1 MKLVDGRTKS
11 DHDGEKRSMTTLPQH
26 LITAFHRDGTI
37 VADDAV
43 TPAQLAAL
51 RAEFDDWWEES
62 RSHERNYGEMIDGR
76 PRFDLQLP
84 GHTPEAPL
92 LRRVNSPTE
101 ISSSYL
107 DVVTNSSIPDMVAD
121 LIGPNVKFH
130 HSKINA
136 KLPGAGTEVK
146 WHQDFPFTPHS
157 NDDLVTALLALDDVD
172 ETNGPLIAALG
183 SHKNGLAGLWHNGIF
198 TGVAGDADSA
208 AWAKEAKTFTM
219 KAGSVCL
226 MHTRAGHSSGP
237 NLGTRPR
244 RLFIAV
250 YSAEDAIPLSP
261 NPLPSKHEGL
271 LVRGERTG
279 RVRSVPFELKLP
291 QRPTTGSFFNQQV
304 GYDG

>member
-1 MKLVDGRTKS
+1 
-11 DHDGEKRSMTTLPQH
+11 MTTLSPD

-43 TPAQLAAL
+43 TPAQLASL

-62 RSHERNYGEMIDGR
+62 RNHGQNYGEMIDGR

-84 GHTPEAPL
+84 GHSREAPL

-101 ISSSYL
+101 ISPHYL
-107 DVVTNSSIPDMVAD
+107 DAVTNSRIPDMIVD

-183 SHKNGLAGLWHNGIF
+183 SHKNGLAGLWHNGTF
-198 TGVAGDADSA
+198 TGVAGESESA
-208 AWAKEAKTFTM
+208 AWAKEAKVFTM

-271 LVRGERTG
+271 LVRGEKTG

-291 QRPTTGSFFNQQV
+291 QRPNTGSFFNQQV

>member
-1 MKLVDGRTKS
+1 
-11 DHDGEKRSMTTLPQH
+11 MTCLPPD
-26 LITAFHRDGTI
+26 LIDSFRRDGTI

-51 RAEFDDWWEES
+51 RSEFDAWWEES
-62 RSHERNYGEMIDGR
+62 RNYDRNYGEMVDGR
-76 PRFDLQLP
+76 PRFDLQIP
-84 GHTPEAPL
+84 GHSRAAPL

-101 ISSSYL
+101 ISEVYL
-107 DVVTNSSIPDMVAD
+107 DVVANSRIPNMIAD

-136 KLPGAGTEVK
+136 KLPGANTEVK

-183 SHKNGLAGLWHNGIF
+183 SHKDGLAGLWHNGIF
-198 TGVAGDADSA
+198 TGVAGEAESA

-279 RVRSVPFELKLP
+279 RVRAVPFELKLP

>member
-1 MKLVDGRTKS
+1 
-11 DHDGEKRSMTTLPQH
+11 MTCLSRH
-26 LITAFHRDGTI
+26 LIDAFHRDGTI

-43 TPAQLAAL
+43 TPQQLATL
-51 RAEFDDWWEES
+51 RAAFDAWWEES
-62 RSHERNYGEMIDGR
+62 RGHDKNYGEMIDGR
-76 PRFDLQLP
+76 PRFDLQIP
-84 GHTPEAPL
+84 GHSRAAPL

-101 ISSSYL
+101 ISEAYL
-107 DVVTNSSIPDMVAD
+107 NVVTSSRIPDMVAD
-121 LIGPNVKFH
+121 LIGQNVKFH

-136 KLPGAGTEVK
+136 KLPGANTEVK

-172 ETNGPLIAALG
+172 ETNGPLIAGLG
-183 SHKNGLAGLWHNGIF
+183 SHKGGLSGLWHNGTF
-198 TGVAGDADSA
+198 TGVASEADSV
-208 AWAKEAKTFTM
+208 AWAKASKTFTM
-219 KAGSVCL
+219 KAGAVCL

-271 LVRGERTG
+271 MVRGERTG
-279 RVRSVPFELKLP
+279 RVRSVPFSLKLP
-291 QRPTTGSFFNQQV
+291 QRPATGSFFNQQV

>member
-1 MKLVDGRTKS
+1 
-11 DHDGEKRSMTTLPQH
+11 MTTLSPQ
-26 LITAFHRDGTI
+26 LIESFHRDGTV

-43 TPAQLAAL
+43 TLAQLAAL
-51 RAEFDDWWEES
+51 RAEFDKWLQES
-62 RSHERNYGEMIDGR
+62 RSHDRNYGEMIDGR
-76 PRFDLQLP
+76 PRFDLQIP
-84 GHTPEAPL
+84 GHTEATPL

-101 ISSSYL
+101 ISEAYL
-107 DVVTNSSIPDMVAD
+107 DVVANSRIPDMVTD
-121 LIGPNVKFH
+121 LIGANIKFH

-136 KLPGAGTEVK
+136 KLPGADTAVK

-183 SHKNGLAGLWHNGIF
+183 SHKAGLAGLWHDGQF
-198 TGVAGDADSA
+198 TGVAGERESAD
-208 AWAKEAKTFTM
+208 WAKDAKIFTM

-237 NLGTRPR
+237 NIGTRPR

-261 NPLPSKHEGL
+261 NPLPSKHQGMM
-271 LVRGERTG
+271 VRGERTG

-291 QRPTTGSFFNQQV
+291 QRPSTGSFFNQQV

>member
-1 MKLVDGRTKS
+1 VTALTP
-11 DHDGEKRSMTTLPQH
+11 E
-26 LITAFHRDGTI
+26 LIDAFHRDGTI
-37 VADDAV
+37 VADDAI

-51 RAEFDDWWEES
+51 RSDFDQWLEES
-62 RSHERNYGEMIDGR
+62 RSHGKNYGGMIDGR

-84 GHTPEAPL
+84 GHTASAPL

-101 ISSSYL
+101 ISGAYL
-107 DVVTNSSIPDMVAD
+107 DVVTNSRIPDMVVD
-121 LIGPNVKFH
+121 LIGANVKFH

-136 KLPGAGTEVK
+136 KLPGANTEVK

-157 NDDLVTALLALDDVD
+157 NDDLVTALLAMDDVD

-183 SHKNGLAGLWHNGIF
+183 SHKDGLAGLWHNDQF
-198 TGVAGDADSA
+198 TGVAGEQESA
-208 AWAKEAKTFTM
+208 AWAKGAKTFTM

-271 LVRGERTG
+271 IVRGEKTG

-291 QRPTTGSFFNQQV
+291 QRPSTGSFFNQQV

>member
-1 MKLVDGRTKS
+1 
-11 DHDGEKRSMTTLPQH
+11 MTTLSKD
-26 LITAFHRDGTI
+26 LLTAFHRDGTI

-62 RSHERNYGEMIDGR
+62 RNHEKNYGEMIDGR
-76 PRFDLQLP
+76 PRFDLQIP
-84 GHTPEAPL
+84 GHSRAAPL

-101 ISSSYL
+101 ISSYYL
-107 DVVTNSSIPDMVAD
+107 DVVSNSRIPDMVAD

-136 KLPGAGTEVK
+136 KLPGANTEVK

-183 SHKNGLAGLWHNGIF
+183 SHKDGLAGLWHDGTF
-198 TGVAGDADSA
+198 TGVAGEREST

-271 LVRGERTG
+271 LVRGEKTG
-279 RVRSVPFELKLP
+279 RVRSTPFELKLP

>member
-1 MKLVDGRTKS
+1 MFVP
-11 DHDGEKRSMTTLPQH
+11 TLPQQ
-26 LITAFHRDGTI
+26 LIQAFRRDGTI
-37 VADDAV
+37 VADEAV
-43 TPAQLAAL
+43 TTAQLAAL
-51 RAEFDDWWEES
+51 RAEFDAWWEES
-62 RSHERNYGEMIDGR
+62 RNHDRNYGEMIDGR
-76 PRFDLQLP
+76 PRFDLQIP
-84 GHTPEAPL
+84 GHTREAPL

-101 ISSSYL
+101 ISAAYL
-107 DVVTNSSIPDMVAD
+107 DVVANSRIPDMVVD

-183 SHKNGLAGLWHNGIF
+183 SHKNGLAGLWHNGTF
-198 TGVAGDADSA
+198 TGVAGDAESA
-208 AWAKEAKTFTM
+208 TWAKEARTFTM

-250 YSAEDAIPLSP
+250 YSAEDAIPLSA

-271 LVRGERTG
+271 LVRGEKTG
-279 RVRSVPFELKLP
+279 RVRSIPFELKLP

>member
-1 MKLVDGRTKS
+1 
-11 DHDGEKRSMTTLPQH
+11 MTTLSPD

-51 RAEFDDWWEES
+51 RAEFDAWWEES
-62 RSHERNYGEMIDGR
+62 RNHDKNYGEMIDGR

-84 GHTPEAPL
+84 GHSREAPL

-101 ISSSYL
+101 ISPSYL
-107 DVVTNSSIPDMVAD
+107 DVVTNSRIPDMVAD
-121 LIGPNVKFH
+121 LIGPNLKFH

-136 KLPGAGTEVK
+136 KLPGANTEVK

-183 SHKNGLAGLWHNGIF
+183 SHKDGLAGLWHNGIF

>member
-1 MKLVDGRTKS
+1 
-11 DHDGEKRSMTTLPQH
+11 
-26 LITAFHRDGTI
+26 
-37 VADDAV
+37 
-43 TPAQLAAL
+43 
-51 RAEFDDWWEES
+51 
-62 RSHERNYGEMIDGR
+62 
-76 PRFDLQLP
+76 
-84 GHTPEAPL
+84 
-92 LRRVNSPTE
+92 
-101 ISSSYL
+101 
-107 DVVTNSSIPDMVAD
+107 
-121 LIGPNVKFH
+121 
-130 HSKINA
+130 
-136 KLPGAGTEVK
+136 
-146 WHQDFPFTPHS
+146 
-157 NDDLVTALLALDDVD
+157 
-172 ETNGPLIAALG
+172 
-183 SHKNGLAGLWHNGIF
+183 
-198 TGVAGDADSA
+198 
-208 AWAKEAKTFTM
+208 M

>member
-1 MKLVDGRTKS
+1 
-11 DHDGEKRSMTTLPQH
+11 MTTLSPD

-51 RAEFDDWWEES
+51 RAEFDAWWEES
-62 RSHERNYGEMIDGR
+62 RNHDRNYGEMIDGR
-76 PRFDLQLP
+76 PRFDLQIP
-84 GHTPEAPL
+84 GHTRAAPL

-101 ISSSYL
+101 ISEAYL
-107 DVVTNSSIPDMVAD
+107 DVVANSRIPDMVAD
-121 LIGPNVKFH
+121 FIGPNVKFH

-183 SHKNGLAGLWHNGIF
+183 SHKNGLAGLWHNGTF
-198 TGVAGDADSA
+198 TGVASQNESA
-208 AWAKEAKTFTM
+208 AWAKDAKTFTM

-271 LVRGERTG
+271 LVRGEKTG
-279 RVRSVPFELKLP
+279 RVRSTPFELKLP

>member
-1 MKLVDGRTKS
+1 V
-11 DHDGEKRSMTTLPQH
+11 TTLTRDQ
-26 LITAFHRDGTI
+26 IDAFDRDGTI

-51 RAEFDDWWEES
+51 RAEFDAWWEES
-62 RSHERNYGEMIDGR
+62 RAHSRNYGEMIDGR
-76 PRFDLQLP
+76 PRFDLQIP
-84 GHTPEAPL
+84 GHSAEAPL

-101 ISSSYL
+101 ISEAYL
-107 DVVTNSSIPDMVAD
+107 DAVVNSRIPDMIAD
-121 LIGPNVKFH
+121 LIGANVKFH

-136 KLPGAGTEVK
+136 KLPGATTAVK
-146 WHQDFPFTPHS
+146 WHQDFPFTPHT
-157 NDDLVTALLALDDVD
+157 NDDLVTALLAMDEVD
-172 ETNGPLIAALG
+172 ETNGPLISALG
-183 SHKNGLAGLWHNGIF
+183 SHRGGIAEIWHDDKF
-198 TGVAGDADSA
+198 TGVAGDDA
-208 AWAKEAKTFTM
+208 AQAWSRDAKVFLM

-226 MHTRAGHSSGP
+226 MHTKVGHSSAP

-250 YSAEDAIPLSP
+250 YSAEDAIPLSL

-279 RVRSVPFELKLP
+279 RARSVPFELKLP
-291 QRPTTGSFFNQQV
+291 QRPQTGSFFNQQV

>member
-1 MKLVDGRTKS
+1 
-11 DHDGEKRSMTTLPQH
+11 
-26 LITAFHRDGTI
+26 
-37 VADDAV
+37 
-43 TPAQLAAL
+43 
-51 RAEFDDWWEES
+51 
-62 RSHERNYGEMIDGR
+62 MIDGR
-76 PRFDLQLP
+76 PRFDLQIP
-84 GHTPEAPL
+84 GHTRAAPL

-101 ISSSYL
+101 ISEAYL
-107 DVVTNSSIPDMVAD
+107 DVVTNSRIPDMVAD
-121 LIGPNVKFH
+121 FIGPNVKFH

-183 SHKNGLAGLWHNGIF
+183 SHKNGLAGLWHNGTF
-198 TGVAGDADSA
+198 TGVAGEAESS

>member
-1 MKLVDGRTKS
+1 MTVWGCFGNVELG
-11 DHDGEKRSMTTLPQH
+11 MTTLSQH
-26 LITAFHRDGTI
+26 LIDSFRRDGTI
-37 VADDAV
+37 VADDAI

-51 RAEFDDWWEES
+51 RAEFDGWWEES
-62 RSHERNYGEMIDGR
+62 RNHDKNYGEMIDGR
-76 PRFDLQLP
+76 PRFDLQIP
-84 GHTPEAPL
+84 GHTQAAPL

-101 ISSSYL
+101 ISASYL
-107 DVVTNSSIPDMVAD
+107 DVVTSSCIPDMVVD
-121 LIGPNVKFH
+121 LIGANVKFH

-136 KLPGAGTEVK
+136 KLPGANTEVK

-183 SHKNGLAGLWHNGIF
+183 SHQDRLAGLWHNGQF
-198 TGVAGDADSA
+198 TGVAGETESA
-208 AWAKEAKTFTM
+208 AWAKGAKIFTM

-261 NPLPSKHEGL
+261 NPLPSKHEGM

-291 QRPTTGSFFNQQV
+291 QRPSTGSFFNQQV

>member
-1 MKLVDGRTKS
+1 
-11 DHDGEKRSMTTLPQH
+11 
-26 LITAFHRDGTI
+26 
-37 VADDAV
+37 
-43 TPAQLAAL
+43 
-51 RAEFDDWWEES
+51 
-62 RSHERNYGEMIDGR
+62 
-76 PRFDLQLP
+76 
-84 GHTPEAPL
+84 
-92 LRRVNSPTE
+92 
-101 ISSSYL
+101 
-107 DVVTNSSIPDMVAD
+107 
-121 LIGPNVKFH
+121 
-130 HSKINA
+130 
-136 KLPGAGTEVK
+136 
-146 WHQDFPFTPHS
+146 
-157 NDDLVTALLALDDVD
+157 VD

-183 SHKNGLAGLWHNGIF
+183 SHKNGLAGLWHNGTF
-198 TGVAGDADSA
+198 TGVAGDAESST
-208 AWAKEAKTFTM
+208 WAKEAKTFTM

>member
-1 MKLVDGRTKS
+1 LTCLSPD
-11 DHDGEKRSMTTLPQH
+11 
-26 LITAFHRDGTI
+26 LIDAFRRDGTI

-62 RSHERNYGEMIDGR
+62 RNHDRNYGEMVDGR
-76 PRFDLQLP
+76 PRFDLQIP
-84 GHTPEAPL
+84 GHSREAPL

-101 ISSSYL
+101 ISSCYL
-107 DVVTNSSIPDMVAD
+107 DAVTNSRIPDMVAD

-136 KLPGAGTEVK
+136 KLPGANTEVK

-183 SHKNGLAGLWHNGIF
+183 SHQDGLAGLWHNGTF
-198 TGVAGDADSA
+198 TGVAGDAESS
-208 AWAKEAKTFTM
+208 AWAREAKTFTM

-271 LVRGERTG
+271 VVRGEKTG

-291 QRPTTGSFFNQQV
+291 QRPSTGSFFNQQV

>member
-1 MKLVDGRTKS
+1 MS
-11 DHDGEKRSMTTLPQH
+11 CLPH
-26 LITAFHRDGTI
+26 NLIDAFHRDGTI

-43 TPAQLAAL
+43 TRQQLAAL
-51 RAEFDDWWEES
+51 RHAFDTWWEES
-62 RSHERNYGEMIDGR
+62 RNHDSNYGEMIDGR
-76 PRFDLQLP
+76 PRFDLQIP
-84 GHTPEAPL
+84 GHSRAAPL

-101 ISSSYL
+101 ISDAYL
-107 DVVTNSSIPDMVAD
+107 DVVTNSRIPDMVAD

-136 KLPGAGTEVK
+136 KLPGANTEVK

-172 ETNGPLIAALG
+172 ETNGPLISALG
-183 SHKNGLAGLWHNGIF
+183 SHKSGLAEIWHDGKF
-198 TGVAGDADSA
+198 TGVASEAASAD
-208 AWAKEAKTFTM
+208 WAKDAKVFTM
-219 KAGSVCL
+219 RAGSVCL

-237 NLGTRPR
+237 NRGTRPR

-271 LVRGERTG
+271 IVRGERTG

-291 QRPTTGSFFNQQV
+291 QRPSTGSFFNQQV

>member
-1 MKLVDGRTKS
+1 MSCLSRD
-11 DHDGEKRSMTTLPQH
+11 
-26 LITAFHRDGTI
+26 LIDAFHRDGTI

-43 TPAQLAAL
+43 TPQQLAAL
-51 RAEFDDWWEES
+51 RSAFDVWWEES
-62 RSHERNYGEMIDGR
+62 RDHDKNYGEMIDGR
-76 PRFDLQLP
+76 PRFDLQIP
-84 GHTPEAPL
+84 GHSRAAPL

-101 ISSSYL
+101 ISEAYL
-107 DVVTNSSIPDMVAD
+107 DVVTSSRIPDMVSD
-121 LIGPNVKFH
+121 LIGQNVKFH

-136 KLPGAGTEVK
+136 KLPGANTEVK

-172 ETNGPLIAALG
+172 ESNGPLIAGLG
-183 SHKNGLAGLWHNGIF
+183 SHKGGLAGLWHDGTF
-198 TGVAGDADSA
+198 TGVASEADSA
-208 AWAKEAKTFTM
+208 VWARDAGTFTM
-219 KAGSVCL
+219 KAGAVCL

-271 LVRGERTG
+271 MVRGERTG
-279 RVRSVPFELKLP
+279 RVRSTPFALKLP

>member
-1 MKLVDGRTKS
+1 MPALSQD
-11 DHDGEKRSMTTLPQH
+11 
-26 LITAFHRDGTI
+26 LIDAFRHDGTI

-51 RAEFDDWWEES
+51 RAEFDAWWEES
-62 RSHERNYGEMIDGR
+62 RNHDRNYGEMVDGR
-76 PRFDLQLP
+76 PRFDLQIP
-84 GHTPEAPL
+84 GHTRAAPL

-101 ISSSYL
+101 ISDSYL
-107 DVVTNSSIPDMVAD
+107 DVVTNSRIPDMIAD
-121 LIGPNVKFH
+121 LIGANVKFH

-136 KLPGAGTEVK
+136 KLPGANTEVK

-183 SHKNGLAGLWHNGIF
+183 SHKAGLAGLWHDGQF
-198 TGVAGDADSA
+198 TGVAGERESA
-208 AWAKEAKTFTM
+208 AWAKGAKIFTM
-219 KAGSVCL
+219 KAGGVCL

-261 NPLPSKHEGL
+261 NPLPSKHEGM

-291 QRPTTGSFFNQQV
+291 QRPSTGSFFNQQV

>member
-1 MKLVDGRTKS
+1 MSCLSRD
-11 DHDGEKRSMTTLPQH
+11 
-26 LITAFHRDGTI
+26 LIDAFHRDGTI

-43 TPAQLAAL
+43 TPQQLAAL
-51 RAEFDDWWEES
+51 RSAFDVWWEES
-62 RSHERNYGEMIDGR
+62 RDHDKNYGQMIDGR
-76 PRFDLQLP
+76 PRFDLQIP
-84 GHTPEAPL
+84 GHSRAAPL

-101 ISSSYL
+101 ISEAYL
-107 DVVTNSSIPDMVAD
+107 DVVTSSRIPDMVSD
-121 LIGPNVKFH
+121 LIGQNVKFH

-136 KLPGAGTEVK
+136 KLPGANTEVK

-172 ETNGPLIAALG
+172 ESNGPLIAGLG
-183 SHKNGLAGLWHNGIF
+183 SHKGGLAGLWHGGTF
-198 TGVAGDADSA
+198 TGVASEADSA
-208 AWAKEAKTFTM
+208 AWARDSRTFTM
-219 KAGSVCL
+219 KAGAVCL

-271 LVRGERTG
+271 MVRGERTG
-279 RVRSVPFELKLP
+279 RVRSTPFALKLP

>member
-1 MKLVDGRTKS
+1 
-11 DHDGEKRSMTTLPQH
+11 
-26 LITAFHRDGTI
+26 
-37 VADDAV
+37 
-43 TPAQLAAL
+43 
-51 RAEFDDWWEES
+51 
-62 RSHERNYGEMIDGR
+62 MIDGR
-76 PRFDLQLP
+76 PRFDLQIP
-84 GHTPEAPL
+84 GHSREAPL

-101 ISSSYL
+101 ISGTYL
-107 DVVTNSSIPDMVAD
+107 DAVTRSRIPDMVSD

-136 KLPGAGTEVK
+136 KLPGANTEVK

-183 SHKNGLAGLWHNGIF
+183 SHKNGLAGLWHNGTF
-198 TGVAGDADSA
+198 TGVAGDMESS

-271 LVRGERTG
+271 LVRGEKTG

>member
-1 MKLVDGRTKS
+1 
-11 DHDGEKRSMTTLPQH
+11 MTALTPN
-26 LITAFHRDGTI
+26 LIDAFCRDGTI

-51 RAEFDDWWEES
+51 RAEFDAWWEES
-62 RSHERNYGEMIDGR
+62 RSHDRNYGEMIDGR
-76 PRFDLQLP
+76 PRFDLQIP
-84 GHTPEAPL
+84 GHTRAAPL

-101 ISSSYL
+101 ISESYL
-107 DVVTNSSIPDMVAD
+107 DVVSHSRIPDMIVD
-121 LIGPNVKFH
+121 LIGANVKFH

-172 ETNGPLIAALG
+172 DTNGPLISSLG
-183 SHKNGLAGLWHNGIF
+183 SHKGGLAGLWHNGVF
-198 TGVAGDADSA
+198 TGVAGEQESA
-208 AWAKEAKTFTM
+208 TWAKEAKIFIM
-219 KAGSVCL
+219 KAGAVCL
-226 MHTRAGHSSGP
+226 MHTRVGHSSGP

>member
-1 MKLVDGRTKS
+1 
-11 DHDGEKRSMTTLPQH
+11 MTTLSAN
-26 LITAFHRDGTI
+26 LIDAFHRDGTI

-43 TPAQLAAL
+43 TPQQLAAL
-51 RAEFDDWWEES
+51 RADFDRWWEES
-62 RSHERNYGEMIDGR
+62 RAHGKNYGGMIDGR

-84 GHTPEAPL
+84 GHSAAAPL

-101 ISSSYL
+101 ISAAYL
-107 DVVTNSSIPDMVAD
+107 DVVANSRIPDMVSD
-121 LIGPNVKFH
+121 LIGANVKFH

-136 KLPGAGTEVK
+136 KLPGANTAVK

-183 SHKNGLAGLWHNGIF
+183 SHKDGLAELWHDGQF
-198 TGVAGDADSA
+198 TGVAGDRESA
-208 AWAKEAKTFTM
+208 AWADGAKTFTM
-219 KAGSVCL
+219 KAGAVCL
-226 MHTRAGHSSGP
+226 MHTRAGHSSAP
-237 NLGTRPR
+237 NMGTRPR

-271 LVRGERTG
+271 IVRGEKTG

-291 QRPTTGSFFNQQV
+291 LRPQTGSFFNQQV

>member
-1 MKLVDGRTKS
+1 MAHTPPTELT
-11 DHDGEKRSMTTLPQH
+11 MTALSPA
-26 LITAFHRDGTI
+26 LIEAFHRDGTI
-37 VADDAV
+37 VAEDAV
-43 TPAQLAAL
+43 TAVQLAAL
-51 RAEFDDWWEES
+51 RAEFDRWLEES
-62 RSHERNYGEMIDGR
+62 RRHDRNYGEMIDGR
-76 PRFDLQLP
+76 PRFDLQIP
-84 GHTPEAPL
+84 GHTTAAPL

-101 ISSSYL
+101 VSKAYL
-107 DVVTNSSIPDMVAD
+107 DVVASSRIPDMISD
-121 LIGPNVKFH
+121 LIGANVKFH

-136 KLPGAGTEVK
+136 KLPGADTAVK

-183 SHKNGLAGLWHNGIF
+183 SHKGGLAGLWHDGQF
-198 TGVAGDADSA
+198 SGVAGERESAD
-208 AWAKEAKTFTM
+208 WAKGAKTFVM

-237 NLGTRPR
+237 NRGTRPR

-261 NPLPSKHEGL
+261 NPLPSKHEGMM
-271 LVRGERTG
+271 VRGERTG

-291 QRPTTGSFFNQQV
+291 QRPSTGSFFNQQV

>member
-1 MKLVDGRTKS
+1 VDRHRADPQVAPAK
-11 DHDGEKRSMTTLPQH
+11 EKRLTCLSRH
-26 LITAFHRDGTI
+26 LIDAFHRDGTI

-43 TPAQLAAL
+43 TPQQLAAL
-51 RAEFDDWWEES
+51 RAAFDAWWEES
-62 RSHERNYGEMIDGR
+62 RGHDKNYGEMIDGR
-76 PRFDLQLP
+76 PRFDLQIP
-84 GHTPEAPL
+84 GHSRAAPL

-101 ISSSYL
+101 ISEAYL
-107 DVVTNSSIPDMVAD
+107 DVVTSSRIPDMVAD
-121 LIGPNVKFH
+121 LIGQNVKFH

-136 KLPGAGTEVK
+136 KLPGANTEVK

-172 ETNGPLIAALG
+172 ETNGPLIAGLG
-183 SHKNGLAGLWHNGIF
+183 SHKGSLSGLWHGGTF
-198 TGVAGDADSA
+198 TGVASEADSA
-208 AWAKEAKTFTM
+208 AWAKASKTFTM
-219 KAGSVCL
+219 KAGAVCL

>member
-1 MKLVDGRTKS
+1 
-11 DHDGEKRSMTTLPQH
+11 MTTLSPD
-26 LITAFHRDGTI
+26 LIAAFRRDGTI

-51 RAEFDDWWEES
+51 RAAFDAWWEES
-62 RSHERNYGEMIDGR
+62 RNHDKNYGEMIDGR

-84 GHTPEAPL
+84 GHTRATPL

-101 ISSSYL
+101 ISEAYL
-107 DVVTNSSIPDMVAD
+107 DVVTGSRIPDMVAD

-136 KLPGAGTEVK
+136 KLPGADTAVK

-172 ETNGPLIAALG
+172 ESNGPLIAALG
-183 SHKNGLAGLWHNGIF
+183 SHQYGLAGLWHDGIF
-198 TGVAGDADSA
+198 TGVAGDAESS

-219 KAGSVCL
+219 TAGSVCL

-291 QRPTTGSFFNQQV
+291 QRPATGSFFNQQV

>member
-1 MKLVDGRTKS
+1 MS
-11 DHDGEKRSMTTLPQH
+11 TLSQD

-51 RAEFDDWWEES
+51 RAEFDAWWEES
-62 RSHERNYGEMIDGR
+62 RSHDKNYGEMIDGR
-76 PRFDLQLP
+76 PRFDLQIP
-84 GHTPEAPL
+84 GHSRAAPL

-101 ISSSYL
+101 ISEAYL
-107 DVVTNSSIPDMVAD
+107 DVVTTSRIPDMIAD
-121 LIGPNVKFH
+121 LIGANVKFH

-183 SHKNGLAGLWHNGIF
+183 SHQDGLAGLWHNGIF
-198 TGVAGDADSA
+198 TGVAGEQEST
-208 AWAKEAKTFTM
+208 AWAKGAKTFTM
-219 KAGSVCL
+219 RAGSVCL

-271 LVRGERTG
+271 LVRGKRTG